1 MNYFLLEYLALFL
14 ATGVIVGLL
23 TPRFRLLAL
32 RKKIF
37 DAPNSQHKTHTEP
50 VPYLGGLAI
59 ISGVI
64 LVTLPTTYITNPSL
78 IGMVLGILLPPL
90 FLGAIGLIDDLVNL
104 SPWPRFIAQSLA
116 GVAVAATIIWT
127 DTVGSPTGSRVLD
140 ICITIIFIVGLSNS
154 VNFFDNVDGGAS
166 GTVAI
171 STIFLAFLSYSTS
184 QYYIAALSIVLSGA
198 TAGFLWWN
206 KSPARIYMGDAGS
219 LFLGSLLASLLVRF
233 DPNPIAFPTFFFVP
247 LFLIAVPLLDTCT
260 VVTSR
265 IARGVSPF
273 KGGRDHLSH
282 RLMRKGFSKVRAVI
296 LLWNMTFVFG
306 LFAVTL
312 SSVSFKF
319 EPIMTLAASISW
331 LILLFIFLR
340 LPAQDQ
346 AIQQPKR

>member
-1 MNYFLLEYLALFL
+1 MNYSLLNYLGLFL
-14 ATGVIVGLL
+14 VTCLVVGLL
-23 TPRFRLLAL
+23 TPRFRILAI

-64 LVTLPTTYITNPSL
+64 LVVLPTTYITNPSL
-78 IGMVLGILLPPL
+78 IGMILAVLLPPL

-104 SPWPRFIAQSLA
+104 SPSPRFVAQSAA
-116 GVAVAATIIWT
+116 GIAVAATLIWT
-127 DTVGSPTGSRVLD
+127 DTVGSPTGSRALD
-140 ICITIIFIVGLSNS
+140 ICITILFIVGLSNS
-154 VNFFDNVDGGAS
+154 INFFDNVDGGAS
-166 GTVAI
+166 GTVVI
-171 STIFLAFLSYSTS
+171 STVFLFSLSYLTN
-184 QYYIAALSIVLSGA
+184 QHYIAALSIVLAGA
-198 TAGFLWWN
+198 TTGFLWWN

-219 LFLGSLLASLLVRF
+219 LFLGSLVASLLVRF
-233 DPNPIAFPTFFFVP
+233 EPNPITFPNFFFVP

-260 VVTSR
+260 VVISR

-319 EPIMTLAASISW
+319 EPIMTLAASTLW
-331 LILLFIFLR
+331 LFLLFIFLR
-340 LPAQDQ
+340 LPAQD
-346 AIQQPKR
+346 